1 MLALA
6 APGAGLEVGELG
18 GGVQVV
24 LIALE
29 HKADLV
35 DVVAVELAA
44 LDHAVEEGRGIA
56 HRVELLLRGALA
68 GGVGLAGGQS
78 VFCEGLAG
86 KEAVVGLEVEA
97 QAARVEPVDH
107 ALLLLQGD
115 ELVEDHRVAAL
126 DVVAVATDH
135 AVQADVPDLLL
146 VLGLGAAGAGV
157 YLVTVG
163 LRQVY
168 GLHRGGRQVVLVV
181 DERAVDIDEQELLVR
196 HVRVL
201 SRDVRTDKPLCQA

>member
-1 MLALA
+1 M
-6 APGAGLEVGELG
+6 
-18 GGVQVV
+18 V

-29 HKADLV
+29 HETNLV

-44 LDHAVEEGRGIA
+44 LDHAVEEGRGVA
-56 HRVELLLRGALA
+56 HRVELLLRGTLA
-68 GGVGLAGGQS
+68 GGVGLAGGQG
-78 VFCEGLAG
+78 VLGEGLAG

-97 QAARVEPVDH
+97 ETAGIQPVDH
-107 ALLLLQGD
+107 ALLLLQRD
-115 ELVEDHRVAAL
+115 ELVEDHGIAAL
-126 DVVAVATDH
+126 DVIAVAADH
-135 AVQADVPDLLL
+135 AVQADVPDFLR

-157 YLVTVG
+157 DLVALG
-163 LRQVY
+163 LGLMDR
-168 GLHRGGRQVVLVV
+168 LHRGQVVLVV